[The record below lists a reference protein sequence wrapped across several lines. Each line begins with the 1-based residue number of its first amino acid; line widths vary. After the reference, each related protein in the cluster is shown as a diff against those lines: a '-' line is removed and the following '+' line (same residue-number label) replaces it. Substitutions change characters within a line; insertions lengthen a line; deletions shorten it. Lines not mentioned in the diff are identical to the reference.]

1 MNQALEVARAA
12 PSHSARAPLA
22 HDELTLLE
30 HAEVARFV
38 AREAYDPVYG
48 ARPLKR
54 FLSRELETPLARE
67 LLRGNLRD
75 GAAITVVLHEG
86 HLALRYE
93 NPEEQPADGVVEGE
107 IVG

>member
-1 MNQALEVARAA
+1 MTL
-12 PSHSARAPLA
+12 
-22 HDELTLLE
+22 ELTP
-30 HAEVARFV
+30 EVARFV